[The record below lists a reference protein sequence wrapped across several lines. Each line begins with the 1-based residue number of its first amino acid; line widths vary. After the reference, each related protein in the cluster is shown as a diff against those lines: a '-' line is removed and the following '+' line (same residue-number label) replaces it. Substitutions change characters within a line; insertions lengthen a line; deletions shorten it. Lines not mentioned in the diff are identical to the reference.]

1 MQQEILTLRKLV
13 NTFKDNIKRYKS
25 NSYDEAN
32 ARVDFIDK
40 FFELF
45 SWDIRNEQGYSED
58 FRDVVREDR
67 LYIAGKPK
75 APDYSFRIG
84 GKRIFFVEAKKP
96 SIYIKEDIVPAFQLR
111 RYAYTAKL
119 PLSILTDFEELAI
132 YDTRIKPDHND
143 KASTARIFYC
153 TYEEYE
159 EKFGFLYNIISKPA
173 VLKGSFNRYAEEN
186 KNKKGTSEVDKEFL
200 KLIEGWRNEL
210 AKNIAL
216 RNKDLDVYSLNN
228 AVQLIIDRIIFLRI
242 AEDRNTEHYNNLND
256 ITSQKN
262 IYINL
267 DEYFKKA
274 NHKYNSGLFKPE
286 KWLSDLIIDD
296 QIIKSIVKSLYYPD
310 CPYELSVLPIEI
322 LGNIY
327 EQFLGQTIRLTE
339 THQAKIEEKPE
350 VKKSGGVFYTPQY
363 IVNYIVENTVSE
375 KIKKLTPEQI
385 KEIKI
390 LDPACGSGSFL
401 VGTYN
406 FLLNHHLNQY
416 TQPKTIKKALKDAKI
431 YQISENTYRLT
442 ILEKQKILTNNIYGV
457 DIDSQAVEVTKLS
470 LLLKLMEN
478 EAIEYYDKL
487 FKDFKL
493 LPDLS
498 ANIKCGNSIISNDY
512 FNGDNHIINNDSIR
526 SINAFDWKKQFPE
539 VFKNG
544 GFDCVIGNPPYVRQE
559 TLGTDFKNYVKD
571 KFKSYAGTADLYVY
585 FFEKAHSLLKENGLF
600 GYISANKWM
609 RANYGT
615 GLRTFIAENTEL
627 LKIIDFGELPVFENA
642 STFPA
647 IFITKN
653 AKVKKQKFSFAQ
665 IKTLDFKSLDEEIQ
679 NTAQTLDNRSIKNE
693 NWTLAISSDVNIIE
707 KMKKNGIP
715 LGKYIKNQLF
725 YGIKTGYNEAFI
737 INEEI
742 KQKLI
747 LEDPKSSDLIK
758 PFVLGDDIRK
768 YKINFKNRFLI
779 FTRRGININEYPAI
793 ENYLKQFKDKLI
805 PKPKDWHGKE
815 WHGRKPGSYQWYEI
829 QDTVD
834 YFKEFEKPKIVYP
847 DIAKESRFAYDNQSM
862 LYANTVYFIP
872 INDLFLLGVLNSKIV
887 FYFFKKFAAVLG
899 DADKGGR
906 LRWFSQD
913 IVKIPIPKKRDD
925 KIIELVKQSIKAYN
939 DISQDKSE
947 HEKSLIKQQIDILDR
962 KINQIVYKLYDL
974 SEQEIV
980 CVEKN

>member
-40 FFELF
+40 FFDLF

-559 TLGTDFKNYVKD
+559 TLGTDLKNYVKD